1 MIDDLGK
8 FSGEWNGHNT
18 KLLKD
23 NYQDGSLSV
32 VLILDGADNVILT
45 RESMIGCLRADE
57 AVVDTIAHPGIDA
70 WLEENKIA
78 VPTQIVVTYDDGSV
92 ELPVM
97 RFAVSKLHDMG
108 Y

>member
-1 MIDDLGK
+1 MITDLGK
-8 FSGEWNGHNT
+8 FSCEWNGRNI

-23 NYQDGSLSV
+23 NYQDGSLAV
-32 VLILDGADNVILT
+32 VMIQDGTDNVMLT

-70 WLEENKIA
+70 WLENNKLA
-78 VPTQIVVTYDDGSV
+78 FPTQIVVTYDDGSV

-97 RFAVSKLHDMG
+97 QFVISKLHDMG